1 MSGWLGTRLEVAGR
15 YYGEL
20 LGRNPQLKRDV
31 NQLIEVAETLW
42 KWGKTLFWVSLA
54 VSMACGLFFA
64 VIGDILMY
72 IAPSSPYGYAAKYNV
87 NDSYVVM
94 NRKPHDC
101 EWVSAPLGDKHCHY
115 KVEVSSVR
123 TGTSKDGT
131 TPLVSYDEGK
141 TWSFNTD
148 HVKPSVVVS
157 WTKVEE

>member
-1 MSGWLGTRLEVAGR
+1 MSGWLGTQLEVAGR

-20 LGRNPQLKRDV
+20 LGRNPQLKREV

-54 VSMACGLFFA
+54 CTVFFS
-64 VIGDILMY
+64 VIGDILIY
-72 IAPSSPYGYAAKYNV
+72 IAPSTTYGYSLKYSVDN
-87 NDSYVVM
+87 SKVVIEM
-94 NRKPHDC
+94 RPHNC
-101 EWVSAPLGDKHCHY
+101 EWGSAPLGDKHCHY
-115 KVEVSSVR
+115 TAEVSQVR
-123 TGTSKDGT
+123 TDVSKDGT